1 MASASTGLT
10 PLLQPDPSCWRMA
23 PSLLHS
29 PSLLCHSFSGSN
41 RRGIQPMEEGTR
53 LQLPAAEGSGT
64 FQPHRM
70 IWNHSNLAAETQSA
84 VGPQPQSRA
93 DFHSYHT
100 RFLDLPTQ
108 RSYTRAPLD
117 WPAEKHAA
125 FLQHPCKRDKEE
137 DQHLLPLHKQVR
149 RTDWPTK
156 S

>member
-1 MASASTGLT
+1 MSENRIIIAFSLSPPSFLFRYT
-10 PLLQPDPSCWRMA
+10 PTRHTA
-23 PSLLHS
+23 K
-29 PSLLCHSFSGSN
+29 
-41 RRGIQPMEEGTR
+41 EESTR

-137 DQHLLPLHKQVR
+137 DKPTTPNKRVQK
-149 RTDWPTK
+149 TDPP
-156 S
+156 SLVLFIISA

>member
-1 MASASTGLT
+1 MNAPSALLGHSLSGLT
-10 PLLQPDPSCWRMA
+10 A
-23 PSLLHS
+23 VA
-29 PSLLCHSFSGSN
+29 FN
-41 RRGIQPMEEGTR
+41 KEESMR

-70 IWNHSNLAAETQSA
+70 IWNHSNLAAKTQSA

-93 DFHSYHT
+93 DFHSLHT

-125 FLQHPCKRDKEE
+125 FLQHPCKRDEEE
-137 DQHLLPLHKQVR
+137 DKPTTPDEQVQKTDPPSLVLLIIGA
-149 RTDWPTK
+149 
-156 S
+156 